1 MLFSGSADQ
10 RSDHCHDCADRAA
23 DIDYSTDGRSSDK
36 IPAVNRF
43 QDYARGKFEILSRAG
58 GFANYDATCGRKLE
72 EADFV
77 MDDETRAKVEEYAV
91 GSYDST
97 KYNDDADEMPA
108 TGAKNG
114 LKLADMTGKDY
125 DDPDWDKLLDQ
136 LSFDDMATMINVGG
150 WQTAAI
156 DSVGKVGTSDCDG
169 PAGLSNFITG
179 AYGTAYPSEVLMAMT
194 WTNDIFSGYVFLEI
208 LTLTSCGVLIVRE
221 IGRTTLAAVRYMI
234 LNLVGS
240 GLFLLGVV
248 LLYDIT
254 GNLLMVP
261 MQREI
266 AMLYQDPGARVVLI
280 MATGILTI
288 GLSIK
293 SGLFPFH
300 YWMPDTYGWA
310 TPTSGAVLSSLVSKC
325 YIFLLI
331 KIYWRVIGID
341 IFTDMPIRNVLF
353 VLGLCGMVF
362 GSVSAIRAENINRMV
377 AFSSAAQIGYI
388 YMGIGLGGTAGFTAA
403 VFHIMAHAVTKSQLF
418 LTTPRLAAVSGNS
431 LRFKNLQGCAL
442 RDPNAGLFFLIPSL
456 SMIGIPIFAGFSS
469 KLFFALAAADRGG
482 IKLILVMLALAASSL
497 LNALYFIR
505 TLIRIYT
512 QSDSVKEK
520 VRHHLDYNIP
530 MAVLTL
536 ANLAMGLFSGVFA
549 ALIGQG
555 FGMFY

>member
-1 MLFSGSADQ
+1 MDFIRNFPMFSVVLSLFSGVLCTMLSGKKA
-10 RSDHCHDCADRAA
+10 RIYTILYECVLGTMVIAVLRYTVVTGEAFTYVMGEFPAPWGNELRAGVLEASLAVLFIAVMLCAVLAGQHYVRK
-23 DIDYSTDGRSSDK
+23 DIDESK
-36 IPAVNRF
+36 INIY
-43 QDYARGKFEILSRAG
+43 YAIL
-58 GFANYDATCGRKLE
+58 NL
-72 EADFV
+72 
-77 MDDETRAKVEEYAV
+77 M
-91 GSYDST
+91 
-97 KYNDDADEMPA
+97 
-108 TGAKNG
+108 
-114 LKLADMTGKDY
+114 
-125 DDPDWDKLLDQ
+125 
-136 LSFDDMATMINVGG
+136 
-150 WQTAAI
+150 TAA
-156 DSVGKVGTSDCDG
+156 
-169 PAGLSNFITG
+169 
-179 AYGTAYPSEVLMAMT
+179 LMAMT

-261 MQREI
+261 MQQEI
-266 AMLYQDPGARVVLI
+266 AMLYQDPGDRVVLV

-331 KIYWRVIGID
+331 KIYWRVIGIE

-353 VLGLCGMVF
+353 VLGLCGIVF

-418 LTTPRLAAVSGNS
+418 LTTPRLAAVSGDS

-442 RDPNAGLFFLIPSL
+442 RDPNAGLFFLLPSL

-469 KLFFALAAADRGG
+469 KLFFAMAAADRGG
-482 IKLILVMLALAASSL
+482 IKLILVMLVLAASSL
-497 LNALYFIR
+497 LNALYFMR

-512 QSDSVKEK
+512 PSDPSNER

-530 MAVLTL
+530 MTALTI

-555 FGMFY
+555 FSMFN

>member
-1 MLFSGSADQ
+1 MDFIRNFPMFSVVLSLFSGVLCTMLSGKKA
-10 RSDHCHDCADRAA
+10 RIYTILYECVLGAMVIAVLRYTVVTGEAFTYVMGEFPAPWGNELRAGVLEASLAVLFIAVMLCAVLAGQHYVRK
-23 DIDYSTDGRSSDK
+23 DIDESK
-36 IPAVNRF
+36 INIY
-43 QDYARGKFEILSRAG
+43 YAIL
-58 GFANYDATCGRKLE
+58 NL
-72 EADFV
+72 
-77 MDDETRAKVEEYAV
+77 M
-91 GSYDST
+91 
-97 KYNDDADEMPA
+97 
-108 TGAKNG
+108 
-114 LKLADMTGKDY
+114 
-125 DDPDWDKLLDQ
+125 
-136 LSFDDMATMINVGG
+136 
-150 WQTAAI
+150 TAA
-156 DSVGKVGTSDCDG
+156 
-169 PAGLSNFITG
+169 
-179 AYGTAYPSEVLMAMT
+179 LMAMT

-254 GNLLMVP
+254 GNLLLVP
-261 MQREI
+261 MQQEI

-331 KIYWRVIGID
+331 KIYWRVIGIE

-353 VLGLCGMVF
+353 VLGLCGIVF

-418 LTTPRLAAVSGNS
+418 LTTPRLAAVSGDS

-442 RDPNAGLFFLIPSL
+442 RDPNAGLFFLLPSL

-469 KLFFALAAADRGG
+469 KLFFAMAAADRGG
-482 IKLILVMLALAASSL
+482 IKLILVMLVLAASSL
-497 LNALYFIR
+497 LNALYFMR

-512 QSDSVKEK
+512 PSDPSNER

-530 MAVLTL
+530 MTALTL

-555 FGMFY
+555 FSMFN

>member
-1 MLFSGSADQ
+1 MDFIRNFPMFSVVLSLFSGVLCTMLSGKKA
-10 RSDHCHDCADRAA
+10 RIYTIIYECILLVMVAA
-23 DIDYSTDGRSSDK
+23 VLRYTVVTGEAFTYVLGEF
-36 IPAVNRF
+36 PAPWGN
-43 QDYARGKFEILSRAG
+43 ELRAG
-58 GFANYDATCGRKLE
+58 TLE
-72 EADFV
+72 ASIAVLFIAV
-77 MDDETRAKVEEYAV
+77 MLCAIL
-91 GSYDST
+91 
-97 KYNDDADEMPA
+97 NLM
-108 TGAKNG
+108 
-114 LKLADMTGKDY
+114 
-125 DDPDWDKLLDQ
+125 
-136 LSFDDMATMINVGG
+136 
-150 WQTAAI
+150 TAA
-156 DSVGKVGTSDCDG
+156 
-169 PAGLSNFITG
+169 
-179 AYGTAYPSEVLMAMT
+179 LMAMT

-362 GSVSAIRAENINRMV
+362 GSVSGGEYKPDGGFLVCGTDRLHLYGDRTGRNRGLYRSGV
-377 AFSSAAQIGYI
+377 PHHGPRGHQI
-388 YMGIGLGGTAGFTAA
+388 
-403 VFHIMAHAVTKSQLF
+403 
-418 LTTPRLAAVSGNS
+418 PAVSDNAETCRGVRKQPAVQES
-431 LRFKNLQGCAL
+431 
-442 RDPNAGLFFLIPSL
+442 AGLRPQRSQCGTVFPDPEPFDDRYPHFRRLFVKTLFCFGGRGQGRDQTDP
-456 SMIGIPIFAGFSS
+456 GHAG
-469 KLFFALAAADRGG
+469 AGG
-482 IKLILVMLALAASSL
+482 K
-497 LNALYFIR
+497 
-505 TLIRIYT
+505 
-512 QSDSVKEK
+512 
-520 VRHHLDYNIP
+520 
-530 MAVLTL
+530 
-536 ANLAMGLFSGVFA
+536 FA
-549 ALIGQG
+549 AERIVLYKDTDPYLYTI
-555 FGMFY
+555 